1 MSDTVQPPSLIELGF
16 DAHFDA
22 LAQDAKLPHAF
33 PARVCS
39 AHRGGFELLAP
50 QGHFLGQLR
59 GKRRLTGLGAV
70 AVGDWVMATHRE
82 KETSAAIEAVLPRRT
97 TFARQA
103 PGGYAG
109 EKQIIAANVDVI
121 FLVTGL
127 DQDFNLRR
135 IERYLALVR
144 ESGADPVVV
153 LTKKDAAPDAV
164 DRVQQ
169 AQAAMGGV
177 PVHAVSGLSGDGV
190 DGLRSYFLPHRT
202 VALLGSSG
210 VGKSTL
216 ANALLGEATL
226 AVGITKSDGKGRHT
240 TSRRELIRIPHGG
253 LILDTPGLREI
264 QLTEGASV
272 AEAFDDIEAL
282 APGCKFSDCHHVTEP
297 GCAVRAAAEAGT
309 LPDARYQSFM
319 KLQRERDA
327 RATFKAQA
335 PGGGIGRVAR
345 QRKHQREK

>member
-1 MSDTVQPPSLIELGF
+1 MSNPVQLSLTELGY
-16 DAHFDA
+16 DAHFEA
-22 LAQDAKLPHAF
+22 LAADADLPHAF

-39 AHRGGFELLAP
+39 AHKGGFELLAP

-59 GKRRLTGLGAV
+59 GKRRLSGQGAV
-70 AVGDWVMATHRE
+70 AVGDWVLATRRE

-103 PGGYAG
+103 PGGYEG

-135 IERYLALVR
+135 IERFLALVR
-144 ESGADPVVV
+144 ESGAGPVVV
-153 LTKKDAAPDAV
+153 LTKKDTAPDAAL
-164 DRVQQ
+164 RVGQ
-169 AQAAMGGV
+169 AQAAMGSV
-177 PVHAVSGLSGDGV
+177 PVHAVSGISGDGV
-190 DGLRSYFLPHRT
+190 DALRSYFLPHRT

-216 ANALLGEATL
+216 ANALLGHEAL
-226 AVGITKSDGKGRHT
+226 AVGGTKSDGKGRHT
-240 TSRRELIRIPHGG
+240 TSRRELIRLPHGG

-282 APGCKFSDCHHVTEP
+282 APGCKFSDCRHVTEP
-297 GCAVRAAAEAGT
+297 GCAVRVAAESGA
-309 LPDARYQSFM
+309 LPDTRYQSFL

-327 RATFKAQA
+327 RASWKAQA
-335 PGGGIGRVAR
+335 PGGGVGRVAR
-345 QRKHQREK
+345 QRKHQRAK